1 VPAGRAQF
9 KGRKAEVTFW
19 IGVQSTCVVSICP
32 ELEKRRGDMVEDILI
47 VVLASLV
54 FLCFA
59 PFDAL
64 SAQNGLVSRKRP
76 KGEKNDKP

>member
-1 VPAGRAQF
+1 
-9 KGRKAEVTFW
+9 
-19 IGVQSTCVVSICP
+19 
-32 ELEKRRGDMVEDILI
+32 LI

-54 FLCFA
+54 FLCFT

-76 KGEKNDKP
+76 KGEKNGKP